1 MRGQINI
8 REVVEVLVSLGRVIE
23 RGVVVSGCATERKTK
38 AKAWVGVGH
47 ALIND
52 NIEDREGAVWVIL
65 QPVRKHRRDTVH
77 LTLVYAGSGAY
88 PTVRKV
94 LGDVV
99 NHALPV

>member
-8 REVVEVLVSLGRVIE
+8 CEVVEVLVSLGRIIE
-23 RGVVVSGCATERKTK
+23 RGVVVAGCSTERNTK

-65 QPVRKHRRDTVH
+65 QPVRKHRRDAIH
-77 LTLVYAGSGAY
+77 LALVYAGSGAY

-94 LGDVV
+94 LSYVV
-99 NHALPV
+99 DHTLPV